1 MDLLAHRIELLFHL
15 AVGKA
20 QYLQAI
26 LAQDLAPLFVVSL
39 PLFSIMLRAVQFNN
53 QSCFRAVKIYHKRFN
68 DPLFVDFY
76 WVGAQK
82 AKPKVLL

>member
-1 MDLLAHRIELLFHL
+1 MVMGDRLWEKGEIVILHSRLNLFVDFLAHRIELLFHL

-39 PLFSIMLRAVQFNN
+39 PLFSIML
-53 QSCFRAVKIYHKRFN
+53 
-68 DPLFVDFY
+68 
-76 WVGAQK
+76 
-82 AKPKVLL
+82 

>member
-1 MDLLAHRIELLFHL
+1 MDFLAHRIVLLFHL

-39 PLFSIMLRAVQFNN
+39 PLFSIML
-53 QSCFRAVKIYHKRFN
+53 
-68 DPLFVDFY
+68 
-76 WVGAQK
+76 
-82 AKPKVLL
+82 